1 MPAGGTPTTLTH
13 PDEVCICPFVLV
25 NFPPVGSFCVQVHGC
40 CDNLAEDGWGVSTGD
55 TLAVPNLETLLD
67 EPVFKEGAQG
77 LYGK

>member
-1 MPAGGTPTTLTH
+1 M
-13 PDEVCICPFVLV
+13 
-25 NFPPVGSFCVQVHGC
+25 
-40 CDNLAEDGWGVSTGD
+40 STGE